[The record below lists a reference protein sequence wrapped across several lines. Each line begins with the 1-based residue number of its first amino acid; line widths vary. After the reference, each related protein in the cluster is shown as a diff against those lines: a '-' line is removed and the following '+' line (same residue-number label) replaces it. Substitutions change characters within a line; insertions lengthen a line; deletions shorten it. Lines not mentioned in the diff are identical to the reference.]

1 MTSVARRE
9 KSAHQKS
16 PCERSHDSYH
26 PRFRQ
31 VRAHCALVGAHVRVW
46 PRHIRTGGIPD
57 RRLPRAPTP
66 TTLKGAR
73 VVTTVEAEQIWMSGG
88 AIFLDVLPHAPRP
101 ANLPPGTIWR
111 EKPRRNIPGSCWLPD
126 TGYGALAPATEN
138 YLRTNLGR
146 VTGGDRTKALVVYC
160 LRDCWMSWNA
170 AKRILGMGYA
180 NVIWYPDGTDGWAE
194 ADLPL
199 RESMPEPQS
208 SQ

>member
-1 MTSVARRE
+1 MTAITRG
-9 KSAHQKS
+9 
-16 PCERSHDSYH
+16 
-26 PRFRQ
+26 F
-31 VRAHCALVGAHVRVW
+31 VRCALIVLLWAPMSASGQDISE
-46 PRHIRTGGIPD
+46 PEGYRTED
-57 RRLPRAPTP
+57 YRAPTP

-73 VVTTVEAEQIWMSGG
+73 VVTTVEAEQIWKSGG

-138 YLRTNLGR
+138 YLRTNLAR

-170 AKRILGMGYA
+170 AKRIIGMGYA
-180 NVIWYPDGTDGWAE
+180 NVIWYPEGTDGWAE

>member
-1 MTSVARRE
+1 MTAITRG
-9 KSAHQKS
+9 
-16 PCERSHDSYH
+16 
-26 PRFRQ
+26 F
-31 VRAHCALVGAHVRVW
+31 VRCALIVLLWAPMSASGQDVFE
-46 PRHIRTGGIPD
+46 PEGYRTED
-57 RRLPRAPTP
+57 YRAPTP
-66 TTLKGAR
+66 TALKGAR
-73 VVTTVEAEQIWMSGG
+73 VVTTAEAEQIWKSGG

-138 YLRTNLGR
+138 YLRTNLAR

-170 AKRILGMGYA
+170 AKRIIGMGYA
-180 NVIWYPDGTDGWAE
+180 NVIWYPEGTDGWAE

-199 RESMPEPQS
+199 RESMPEPQL